1 MSCTQKYIYR
11 SIYTELC
18 TQNYVHIKMFTV
30 IVITMP
36 TPIVDEG
43 KQIAKILSREDV
55 GIVHIRKPGYSLEEM
70 ENLILSIDKKYYS
83 RIVLHDHF
91 QLAVKYNLY
100 GVHINSRN
108 PFPPDNW
115 KGSISRSCHCISEVK
130 ECKGNY
136 NYVSLSPVFNS
147 ISKKG
152 YCAAFSEDEI
162 VAARAKG
169 IIDEKVFAL
178 GGIRFALLDKIKSMG
193 FGGAMILGDAWGISQ

>member
-1 MSCTQKYIYR
+1 
-11 SIYTELC
+11 
-18 TQNYVHIKMFTV
+18 MFTV

-36 TPIVDEG
+36 TPILDEG

-91 QLAVKYNLY
+91 PLAVKYNLF

-108 PFPPDNW
+108 PFPPENW
-115 KGSISRSCHCISEVK
+115 KGSISRSCHSLSEVI

-136 NYVSLSPVFNS
+136 NYVSLSPIFNS

-152 YCAAFSEDEI
+152 YCAAFSNDEL
-162 VAARAKG
+162 VAARVEG

-178 GGIRFALLDKIKSMG
+178 GGIRFALLDRLKVMG
-193 FGGAMILGDAWGISQ
+193 FGGGMILGDAWGIKQ